1 MYVMTMIS
9 RYPRQIVGFDVGS
22 SVKAKTIQRIVD
34 EAPDAQNYYTDG
46 GMVYLD
52 VDFIGRHR
60 RNVRDK
66 SDTHVIE
73 SVNADVRHY
82 IAGLRRK
89 SRCFFR
95 KIETLKAVLL
105 LFINAYNKLGD
116 AKRRWRDCHRGCGRD
131 FGFSHIHFV

>member
-1 MYVMTMIS
+1 
-9 RYPRQIVGFDVGS
+9 
-22 SVKAKTIQRIVD
+22 VKAQTIQRIVD

-46 GMVYLD
+46 WMVYLD

-95 KIETLKAVLL
+95 RIQTLKAVLL
-105 LFINAYNKLGD
+105 IFINAYNKAGD

-131 FGFSHIHFV
+131 FGFSHIQFV